1 MNPRRSNSS
10 LPKPGRSAYGVAT
23 AVVLLLIPVVVL
35 FGGGWLQDFLNFGA
49 GVLSLVSLTCSVIW
63 GLVAQ
68 DRLVL
73 NIRQRIVAQG
83 IHRVTAV
90 ASIAFLLVHITIK
103 LALDHTRLVA
113 ALIPF
118 GLGVQGSAGL
128 IGLGSLAG
136 LLMIFVGVTGALRN
150 QFASP
155 APVAARWRAMHM
167 LAYPAWC
174 AALVHGLFAGRP
186 AKTFFMVSYELC
198 LVAVA
203 AALALRA
210 APRPFKRRV
219 ADRIAAFLGTEERAG
234 RDELDAS
241 RARTAEAA
249 SALPGYGNARVPR
262 PSSRAA
268 TAASAS
274 APRYEARQYEAPQY
288 EGSRYE
294 GSRYEGARYEAPHY
308 EAPASRTM
316 PPEPA
321 NGFAA
326 AYRAVSTPRGAQ
338 QPFPAD
344 RTARMDLSADT
355 QATQPTQPTPRADTG
370 GSTSG
375 SWPVPSP
382 PPVGE
387 APPSAYDPLQD
398 TGYHI
403 PAYGSAGAAAYQGG
417 DVYGT
422 GETNTR
428 YGTYNPDDTY
438 NSGPAGEPAPGAS
451 FDAPGPGEPWSTP
464 SGGYR

>member
-1 MNPRRSNSS
+1 MNPRRSNTS
-10 LPKPGRSAYGVAT
+10 LPKPGRSAYGVAS

-35 FGGGWLQDFLNFGA
+35 LGGGWLQQFLNFGA
-49 GVLSLVSLTCSVIW
+49 GVLSLVCLTCSVIW

-68 DRLVL
+68 DRLIL
-73 NIRQRIVAQG
+73 NTRQRIIAQG

-90 ASIAFLLVHITIK
+90 GSIAFLLVHITVK
-103 LALDHTRLVA
+103 LALDHTVLIA

-118 GLGVQGSAGL
+118 SLGVKGSAGL

-136 LLMIFVGVTGALRN
+136 LLMIFVGITGALRN

-155 APVAARWRAMHM
+155 APVAARWRAMHA

-174 AALVHGLFAGRP
+174 SALVHGLFAGRA
-186 AKTFFMVSYELC
+186 AKPFFMISYELC

-219 ADRIAAFLGTEERAG
+219 ADRLAALLGNEPGQSRAEEL
-234 RDELDAS
+234 EAS
-241 RARTAEAA
+241 RARVGETS
-249 SALPGYGNARVPR
+249 SALPGYENARAPK
-262 PSSRAA
+262 PSPADTMTTPAA
-268 TAASAS
+268 
-274 APRYEARQYEAPQY
+274 PYYD
-288 EGSRYE
+288 
-294 GSRYEGARYEAPHY
+294 
-308 EAPASRTM
+308 APAARTM
-316 PPEPA
+316 TPEPA

-326 AYRAVSTPRGAQ
+326 AYRAVTPQRGQ
-338 QPFPAD
+338 QPYAD
-344 RTARMDLSADT
+344 QTARMDLPMDM
-355 QATQPTQPTPRADTG
+355 QPTESIPRMD

-398 TGYHI
+398 TGYTI
-403 PAYGSAGAAAYQGG
+403 PAYGNPGTAGYGG
-417 DVYGT
+417 SDMYDT
-422 GETNTR
+422 GETNTL
-428 YGTYNPDDTY
+428 YGAYNPNDTY
-438 NSGPAGEPAPGAS
+438 NSGPANEPSPGAS
-451 FDAPGPGEPWSTP
+451 FDAPGSGEPWNTP

>member
-1 MNPRRSNSS
+1 MNPRRSTSS
-10 LPKPGRSAYGVAT
+10 LPKPGRSAYGMAS
-23 AVVLLLIPVVVL
+23 AVVLLFIPVFVL
-35 FGGGWLQDFLNFGA
+35 LGGSQVQAFLNFGA
-49 GVLSLVSLTCSVIW
+49 GVLSLVCLTCSVIW

-68 DRLVL
+68 DRIIL

-90 ASIAFLLVHITIK
+90 ASIAFLLVHITVK
-103 LALDHTRLVA
+103 LALDHTVLIA

-118 GLGVQGSAGL
+118 SLGVKGSAGL

-136 LLMIFVGVTGALRN
+136 LLMIFVGITGALRN

-174 AALVHGLFAGRP
+174 ASLIHGLYAGRA
-186 AKTFFMVSYELC
+186 AKPFFVISYELC

-210 APRPFKRRV
+210 APRPVKRKFADRV
-219 ADRIAAFLGTEERAG
+219 AMILGNEERPG
-234 RDELDAS
+234 LDELDAS
-241 RARTAEAA
+241 RGRVSE
-249 SALPGYGNARVPR
+249 SALPGYENR
-262 PSSRAA
+262 RAA
-268 TAASAS
+268 QPSFTDTGATPRMAAPST
-274 APRYEARQYEAPQY
+274 PYETK
-288 EGSRYE
+288 SM
-294 GSRYEGARYEAPHY
+294 
-308 EAPASRTM
+308 T
-316 PPEPA
+316 PEPA

-326 AYRAVSTPRGAQ
+326 AYRAVTPPRGQ
-338 QPFPAD
+338 QSFGAD
-344 RTARMDLSADT
+344 QTARMDIPTDM
-355 QATQPTQPTPRADTG
+355 QATESIPRMDGG

-398 TGYHI
+398 TGYNI
-403 PAYGSAGAAAYQGG
+403 PTYNSNSGAGGYGEGY
-417 DVYGT
+417 VYDT
-422 GETNTR
+422 GESNGAS
-428 YGTYNPDDTY
+428 GTYNPNDTY
-438 NSGPAGEPAPGAS
+438 NSGPATDPSPGAS
-451 FDAPGPGEPWSTP
+451 YDFDAPGSGEPWNTP